1 MKAWSWVVYPLAVV
15 GVILA
20 STNILFGN
28 LGLWDKLSA
37 RQDQLK
43 QQTEMATQLQTKLSK
58 LQSANLVTEHQ
69 NLDYLI
75 AVLPQNKNLSVL
87 LAQVE
92 QAASASGAIF
102 EGFRGKVGELAASQS
117 AGGSNSLELEVTLQV
132 GDISQLQRT
141 LAALET
147 SLPLIKVSQMKLTS
161 GRANLIVEGVWNNL
175 AKFSPGAQH
184 AVPDVLASMVQIREQ
199 LKNYLTLPKNEIPAD
214 TGINSTPFQ

>member
-1 MKAWSWVVYPLAVV
+1 M
-15 GVILA
+15 ILA